1 MRRRDFL
8 ACAGAAGV
16 AGACGPARGA
26 QATAAFRLRDAVAIP
41 AWAKREICLGL
52 ARYWAWKGEDETV
65 AFPIVTDV
73 HSRTGALPKDL
84 SFADS
89 KMHIFLAQHAA
100 EEGMADFLA
109 DLGDIDLD
117 MGSFKNGKRAAFC
130 EKEQMEAR
138 LDAQVRIYEDC
149 PCPVFFCVGNHD
161 HSGGR
166 YASAQFG
173 ARFNVG
179 ITQARGHALAL
190 GPDGSYGF
198 YDIPAKKTRAIFL
211 NSSDE
216 GYYGYSVAQLAFFAR
231 SLATLPEGWT
241 AFLLQHFCIQT
252 VIGRWT
258 SYPDTKAKRQ
268 EKVIAVMEDFVAR
281 RKGSADGVAWD
292 FSGRKDARF
301 AGCFFGDSH
310 FDNYLRANGVDYSIS
325 QGYGTV
331 QPKELTI
338 VPTAVY
344 TRFPRASQML
354 VDYVGIKPAKREVR
368 IFRLGAGGPARDRG
382 YVYGPSPA

>member
-8 ACAGAAGV
+8 ACAGAACMTG
-16 AGACGPARGA
+16 GIPAASSAASA
-26 QATAAFRLRDAVAIP
+26 QAVFRLRDAVAIP

-52 ARYWAWKGEDETV
+52 SRYWMWKGSDETV

-73 HSRTGALPKDL
+73 HSRMGEMPRDL

-117 MGSFKNGKRAAFC
+117 MGSYRNGKRVAFC
-130 EKEQMEAR
+130 EKDQMEAR
-138 LDAQVRIYEDC
+138 LASQVQIYEDF
-149 PCPVFFCVGNHD
+149 PCPVLFCLGNHD

-166 YASAQFG
+166 YPSAQFG

-179 ITQARGHALAL
+179 ITRARGHALAL
-190 GPDGSYGF
+190 GPDGAYGY

-216 GYYGYSVAQLAFFAR
+216 GYYGYSAAQLGYLVRA
-231 SLATLPEGWT
+231 LATLPEGWT
-241 AFLLQHFCIQT
+241 ALMMQHFCIQT

-258 SYPDTKAKRQ
+258 SYPDCKARRQ
-268 EKVIAVMEDFVAR
+268 EVAIAILEAFVAR
-281 RKGSADGVAWD
+281 KKGNADKVEWD
-292 FSGRKDARF
+292 FTERKDSRF

-310 FDNYLRANGVDYSIS
+310 FDNYLRSNGVDYSIS
-325 QGYGTV
+325 QGYGMV
-331 QPKELTI
+331 NEKELTI
-338 VPTAVY
+338 VPTAVH
-344 TRFPRASQML
+344 TRFPRNGQML
-354 VDYVGIKPAKREVR
+354 VDFVGIKPDKREVR
-368 IFRLGAGGPARDRG
+368 IFRLGAGGSARDRG
-382 YVYGPSPA
+382 YSYGG